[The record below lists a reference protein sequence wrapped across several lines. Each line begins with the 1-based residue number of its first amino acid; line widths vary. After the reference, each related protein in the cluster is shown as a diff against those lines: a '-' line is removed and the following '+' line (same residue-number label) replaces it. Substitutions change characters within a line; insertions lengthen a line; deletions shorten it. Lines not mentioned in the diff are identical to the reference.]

1 MNEKTFELVLNYED
15 ELDSGLVNPQS
26 LLYLK
31 EVFGRFL
38 SEELKIEVQQS
49 CEINLNLMLVDANR
63 IKEINNEYRQ
73 KNKETDVLSFPG
85 QENIR
90 AGEYEF
96 QFPEE
101 ELGDIIV
108 CSEVCQR
115 QADEFNLS
123 FIEEFLHLTV
133 HGFLH
138 VCGYDHEISDMEEK
152 LMESFEEKLLLELK
166 EKRSRD

>member
-1 MNEKTFELVLNYED
+1 MNAKTFELVLNFED
-15 ELDSGLVNPQS
+15 ELASGAVDPQS
-26 LLYLK
+26 LNYLK
-31 EVFGRFL
+31 DVFTSFL
-38 SEELKIEVQQS
+38 KEELSIKTQLP
-49 CEINLNLMLVDANR
+49 CELNLNLMLVDAQK

-85 QENIR
+85 QDSIR

-115 QADEFNLS
+115 QADEFSLS

-138 VCGYDHEISDMEEK
+138 VCGYDHEISDEEEK
-152 LMESFEEKLLLELK
+152 LMESLEERLLLKIK